1 MTLEK
6 NRCKKVYQLYDA
18 MLKYRGRVMKIGLF
32 GDSFAH
38 DDKTKTGKSY
48 IEYLNERN
56 DFKIVAHGMSGS
68 GMYYS
73 YKKFLEHN
81 KDYQKVIFIT
91 THPVDFGYV
100 TQKI

>member
-1 MTLEK
+1 
-6 NRCKKVYQLYDA
+6 
-18 MLKYRGRVMKIGLF
+18 MKIGLF

-56 DFKIVAHGMSGS
+56 DFEIVAHGMSGS

-73 YKKFLEHN
+73 YKKFLEYN
-81 KDYQKVIFIT
+81 KDYQKIIFIT
-91 THPVDFGYV
+91 THPGRLWIRNSKNLAVEHTYNLASAEH
-100 TQKI
+100 